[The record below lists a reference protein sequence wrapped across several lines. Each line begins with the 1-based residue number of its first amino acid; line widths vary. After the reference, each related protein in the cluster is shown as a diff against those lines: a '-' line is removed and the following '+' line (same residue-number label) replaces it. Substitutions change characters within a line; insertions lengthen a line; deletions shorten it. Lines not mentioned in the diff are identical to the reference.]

1 MYEKSSVRRRIG
13 GLILAA
19 GLSSRMGDFKPLMP
33 LRGKTL
39 IENTIDSLLLC
50 GIHSVTVVLGYRGR
64 EVERVL
70 RSRYFGGTVTV
81 VYNRDYA
88 VTDMLASVKIGLA
101 AMSECDAFFL
111 LPGDMPVVAKETFL
125 AVYRA
130 MPESV
135 PAIAFP
141 TLEGYRKHPPLIDSR
156 FIPEI
161 LRYEGQEGLRGFWK
175 VHEDAIVT
183 VPVDDVGCWTDLDT
197 FAQYSRCVQ
206 RYQG

>member
-19 GLSSRMGDFKPLMP
+19 GLFSRMGDFKLLMP

-88 VTDMLASVKIGLA
+88 VTDMLASVKIGLT
-101 AMSECDAFFL
+101 AMPACDAFFL
-111 LPGDMPVVAKETFL
+111 LPDGSGHFCAIHPLCA
-125 AVYRA
+125 AVSGITSKRRNLHCI
-130 MPESV
+130 P
-135 PAIAFP
+135 FP
-141 TLEGYRKHPPLIDSR
+141 TLS
-156 FIPEI
+156 
-161 LRYEGQEGLRGFWK
+161 
-175 VHEDAIVT
+175 
-183 VPVDDVGCWTDLDT
+183 
-197 FAQYSRCVQ
+197 
-206 RYQG
+206 